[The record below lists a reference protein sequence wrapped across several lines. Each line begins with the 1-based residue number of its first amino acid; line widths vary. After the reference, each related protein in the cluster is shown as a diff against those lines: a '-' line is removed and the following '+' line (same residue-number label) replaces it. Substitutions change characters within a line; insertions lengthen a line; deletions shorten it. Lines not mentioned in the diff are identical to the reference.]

1 MLSGSLIKKVV
12 MPPGAVTLDDVDLDQ
27 VSVDYV
33 LSCVKK
39 GGMLELSEAI
49 RDYHDNTGLPHM
61 VSFDFVVHCFN
72 DERVIG
78 LELVLV
84 AGIDI
89 SSSFAQSS
97 VDEFFLVT
105 NPETSGSPPKR
116 APPPVPISTPAP
128 FFPPSPVVSLASVA
142 KSESFNSTEVQ
153 ELTDSAEVRELTVD
167 DIEDFEEDDLEEVD
181 SVRRSRCNP
190 NDAADIV
197 PKLPSFATGE
207 ADLFVEV
214 DGEYGDEEQERPP
227 QWLVA
232 LMASSSG
239 KPRVVGITDDDLRE
253 TAYEVLLACAGA
265 SGGLIVPSKEKKK
278 DKRSRLMRKL
288 GRSKT
293 ENAAT
298 NSQHATGLVGLLE
311 NMRAQMEISEA
322 MDIRTRQGLLN
333 ALSGKVGKR
342 MDTLLVPLELLCL
355 QLFMLEEGLVN
366 HPVVGFGESGRKP
379 SDLRILL
386 AKIEESEFRPS
397 SAGEVQRTECL
408 RSLREIAIP
417 LAERP
422 ARGDLT
428 GEICHWADGYH
439 LNVRL
444 YEKLLLSVFDIL
456 DEGKLTEEVEE
467 ILELLKSTWRV
478 LGITETIHY
487 TCYASVLFRQY
498 VITQE
503 HGLLKHAIH
512 QLKKIPV
519 KEQRGPQE
527 RLHLKSLLSK
537 VEGEELP
544 FFQSFLSPIQKWADK
559 RLGDY
564 HQNFAEDPSIMEDVV
579 LVAMIT
585 QRLLLE
591 ESEMAMQPTSVTD
604 RDQIESYISSSVKN
618 AFTRTFQAVDKLDA
632 IDEHPL
638 ALLAEEIK
646 KLLKKESTIFTPIL
660 SQRNPQAIVVSASL
674 LHRLYGNKLKPFLD
688 GAEHL
693 TEDTVS
699 VFPAAD
705 SLELYIM
712 ALISSACAEGN
723 MEVNFRKLTPY
734 QIESISG
741 TLVMR
746 WVNSQLGRILSW
758 VERAIQ
764 QERWEPISPQQRHG
778 SSIVEVYRIVE
789 ETVDQFFALK
799 VPMRPSELNGL
810 FRGIDNAFQVY
821 ANHVIDKLAPKEDL
835 IPPVPILTRYR
846 KEAGIKAFVKKE
858 LFDSRMPEEIKSK
871 EINAPATATLCVQL
885 NTLYYAISQLNKLED
900 SIWERWTRRKPREQF
915 IKKSID
921 EKSASFKQKGTFDGS
936 RKDIN
941 AAIDRIC
948 EFTGTKIIFCD
959 LKEPFIENLYKPIVA
974 QSRLEA
980 IIEPLD
986 MELNELCGVIVEP
999 LRDRIV
1005 TSLLHASL
1013 DGFLRVILD
1022 GGPSRVFCP
1031 GDAKILED
1039 DIEVLKEFFIS
1050 GGDGLPRGVV
1060 ENHVA
1065 RARHVIKLHS
1075 YETRELI
1082 EDLKSVSGVE
1092 RQRGGSR
1099 LGADTP
1105 TLLRIL
1111 CHRSDTEASQ
1121 FLKKQFKIPKSSALF
1136 NPLFSLF
1143 LLNEDGLSYIT
1154 SAVEIPLCMDH
1165 ATRQLE
1171 QISYAK
1177 ILKKEEES
1185 KVEMLKAKGKLVL
1198 RVMWRKKFLTKN
1210 LLLVKVPTWN
1220 VRGLQSVPL
1229 TDGG

>member
-1 MLSGSLIKKVV
+1 MEEENALELLQRYRRDRRVLLDYMLSGSLIKKVV

-33 LSCVKK
+33 LNCVKK

-61 VSFDFVVHCFN
+61 N
-72 DERVIG
+72 NTG
-78 LELVLV
+78 
-84 AGIDI
+84 
-89 SSSFAQSS
+89 S

-105 NPETSGSPPKR
+105 KPETSGSPPKR
-116 APPPVPISTPAP
+116 APPAVPISAP
-128 FFPPSPVVSLASVA
+128 NPVFAPSPVVSLASVA

-153 ELTDSAEVRELTVD
+153 ELTDSNEVRELTVD
-167 DIEDFEEDDLEEVD
+167 DIEDFEDDDDLEVVD
-181 SVRRSRCNP
+181 SVRMSRRNP
-190 NDAADIV
+190 NDAADLV
-197 PKLPSFATGE
+197 PKLPSFST
-207 ADLFVEV
+207 
-214 DGEYGDEEQERPP
+214 
-227 QWLVA
+227 
-232 LMASSSG
+232 
-239 KPRVVGITDDDLRE
+239 GITDDDLRE
-253 TAYEVLLACAGA
+253 TAYELLLACAGA

-278 DKRSRLMRKL
+278 DKRSKLMRKL

-293 ENAAT
+293 ENVVT
-298 NSQHATGLVGLLE
+298 HSQRATGLVGLLE
-311 NMRAQMEISEA
+311 NMRAQMEISEV

-333 ALSGKVGKR
+333 ALAGKVGKR
-342 MDTLLVPLELLCL
+342 MDTLLVPLELLCCISRSEFSDKKAYIRWQKR
-355 QLFMLEEGLVN
+355 QLFMLEEGLIN

-397 SAGEVQRTECL
+397 SAGEVQRSECL
-408 RSLREIAIP
+408 RSLKEIAIP

-428 GEICHWADGYH
+428 GEVCHWADGYH

-487 TCYASVLFRQY
+487 TCYASVLIRQY
-498 VITQE
+498 IITQE
-503 HGLLKHAIH
+503 QGLLKHAIE
-512 QLKKIPV
+512 QLKKIPL

-544 FFQSFLSPIQKWADK
+544 FFQSFLSPVQKWADK
-559 RLGDY
+559 QLGDY
-564 HQNFAEDPSIMEDVV
+564 HLNFAEDSSVMEDVV

-585 QRLLLE
+585 RRLLLE
-591 ESEMAMQPTSVTD
+591 ESEMAMQRTSVMD
-604 RDQIESYISSSVKN
+604 HDQIESFIASSIKN
-618 AFTRTFQAVDKLDA
+618 AFTRILVVVDKLDA
-632 IDEHPL
+632 MDEHPL
-638 ALLAEEIK
+638 ALLVEEIK

-674 LHRLYGNKLKPFLD
+674 VHKLYGNKLKPFLD
-688 GAEHL
+688 GSEHL
-693 TEDTVS
+693 TEDVVS

-705 SLELYIM
+705 NLEQYIM
-712 ALISSACAEGN
+712 ALITSACGEGN
-723 MEVNFRKLTPY
+723 MEVKFRKLTPY

-746 WVNSQLGRILSW
+746 WVNSQLGRILGW
-758 VERAIQ
+758 VERTIQ

-789 ETVDQFFALK
+789 ETVDQFFSLK
-799 VPMRPSELNGL
+799 VPMSSKELNGL
-810 FRGIDNAFQVY
+810 FRGVDNAFQVY
-821 ANHVIDKLAPKEDL
+821 ANHVTDKLAAKEDL

-858 LFDSRMPEEIKSK
+858 LFDSKMPEEIKSN
-871 EINAPATATLCVQL
+871 EINVPATATLCVQL

-900 SIWERWTRRKPREQF
+900 SIWERWNRRKPREQF

-921 EKSASFKQKGTFDGS
+921 ENSASFKQKGTFDGS

-941 AAIDRIC
+941 AAMDRIC
-948 EFTGTKIIFCD
+948 EFTGTKIIFYD
-959 LKEPFIENLYKPIVA
+959 LKEPFIENLYKPAVP

-986 MELNELCGVIVEP
+986 IELNELCGIIVEP
-999 LRDRIV
+999 LRDHIV
-1005 TSLLHASL
+1005 TSLLQASL

-1022 GGPSRVFCP
+1022 GGPSRYFCP

-1039 DIEVLKEFFIS
+1039 DVEVLKEFFIS

-1111 CHRSDTEASQ
+1111 CHRSDSEASQ
-1121 FLKKQFKIPKSSALF
+1121 FLKKQFKIPKSS
-1136 NPLFSLF
+1136 
-1143 LLNEDGLSYIT
+1143 
-1154 SAVEIPLCMDH
+1154 V
-1165 ATRQLE
+1165 
-1171 QISYAK
+1171 
-1177 ILKKEEES
+1177 
-1185 KVEMLKAKGKLVL
+1185 
-1198 RVMWRKKFLTKN
+1198 
-1210 LLLVKVPTWN
+1210 
-1220 VRGLQSVPL
+1220 
-1229 TDGG
+1229 

>member
-1 MLSGSLIKKVV
+1 MEEENALELLQRYRRDRRVLLDYMLSGSLIKKVV

-33 LSCVKK
+33 LNCVKK

-61 VSFDFVVHCFN
+61 N
-72 DERVIG
+72 NTG
-78 LELVLV
+78 
-84 AGIDI
+84 
-89 SSSFAQSS
+89 S

-105 NPETSGSPPKR
+105 KPETSGSPPKR
-116 APPPVPISTPAP
+116 APPPVPISAP
-128 FFPPSPVVSLASVA
+128 NPVFAPSPVVSLASVA

-153 ELTDSAEVRELTVD
+153 ELTDSNEVRELTVD
-167 DIEDFEEDDLEEVD
+167 DIEDFNDDDDLEVVD
-181 SVRRSRCNP
+181 SVRMSRRNP
-190 NDAADIV
+190 NDAADLV
-197 PKLPSFATGE
+197 PKLPSFST
-207 ADLFVEV
+207 
-214 DGEYGDEEQERPP
+214 
-227 QWLVA
+227 
-232 LMASSSG
+232 
-239 KPRVVGITDDDLRE
+239 GITDDDLRE

-278 DKRSRLMRKL
+278 DKRSKLMRKL

-293 ENAAT
+293 ENVVT
-298 NSQHATGLVGLLE
+298 HSQRATGLVGLLE
-311 NMRAQMEISEA
+311 NMRAQMEISEV

-333 ALSGKVGKR
+333 ALAGKVGKR
-342 MDTLLVPLELLCL
+342 MDTLLVPLELLCCISRSEFSDKKAYIRWQKR
-355 QLFMLEEGLVN
+355 QLFMLEEGLIN

-397 SAGEVQRTECL
+397 SAGEVQRSECL
-408 RSLREIAIP
+408 RSLKEIAIP

-428 GEICHWADGYH
+428 GEVCHWADGYH

-487 TCYASVLFRQY
+487 TCYASVLIRQY
-498 VITQE
+498 IITQE
-503 HGLLKHAIH
+503 QGLLKHAIE
-512 QLKKIPV
+512 QLKKIPL

-544 FFQSFLSPIQKWADK
+544 FFQSFLSPVQKWADK
-559 RLGDY
+559 QLGDY
-564 HQNFAEDPSIMEDVV
+564 HLNFAEDSSVMEDVV

-585 QRLLLE
+585 RRLLLE
-591 ESEMAMQPTSVTD
+591 ESEMAMQRTSVMD
-604 RDQIESYISSSVKN
+604 HDQIESFIASSIKN
-618 AFTRTFQAVDKLDA
+618 AFTRILVVVDKLDA
-632 IDEHPL
+632 MDEHPL
-638 ALLAEEIK
+638 ALLVEEIK

-674 LHRLYGNKLKPFLD
+674 VHKLYGNKLKPFLD
-688 GAEHL
+688 GSEHL
-693 TEDTVS
+693 TEDVVS

-705 SLELYIM
+705 SLEQYIM
-712 ALISSACAEGN
+712 ALITSACGEGN
-723 MEVNFRKLTPY
+723 MEVKFRKLTPY

-746 WVNSQLGRILSW
+746 WVNSQLGRILGW
-758 VERAIQ
+758 VERTIQ

-789 ETVDQFFALK
+789 ETVDQFFSLK
-799 VPMRPSELNGL
+799 VPMSSKELNGL
-810 FRGIDNAFQVY
+810 FRGVDNAFQVY
-821 ANHVIDKLAPKEDL
+821 ANHVTDKLAAKEDL

-858 LFDSRMPEEIKSK
+858 LFDSRMPEEIKSN
-871 EINAPATATLCVQL
+871 EINVPATATLCVQL

-900 SIWERWTRRKPREQF
+900 SIWERWNRRKPREQF

-921 EKSASFKQKGTFDGS
+921 ENSASFKQKGTFDGS

-941 AAIDRIC
+941 AAMDRIC
-948 EFTGTKIIFCD
+948 EFTGTKIIFYD
-959 LKEPFIENLYKPIVA
+959 LKEPFIENLYKPAVP

-986 MELNELCGVIVEP
+986 IELNELCGIIVEP
-999 LRDRIV
+999 LRDHIV
-1005 TSLLHASL
+1005 TSLLQASL

-1022 GGPSRVFCP
+1022 GGPSRYFCP

-1039 DIEVLKEFFIS
+1039 DVEVLKEFFIS

-1111 CHRSDTEASQ
+1111 CHRSDSEASQ
-1121 FLKKQFKIPKSSALF
+1121 FLKKQFKIPKSS
-1136 NPLFSLF
+1136 
-1143 LLNEDGLSYIT
+1143 
-1154 SAVEIPLCMDH
+1154 V
-1165 ATRQLE
+1165 
-1171 QISYAK
+1171 
-1177 ILKKEEES
+1177 
-1185 KVEMLKAKGKLVL
+1185 
-1198 RVMWRKKFLTKN
+1198 
-1210 LLLVKVPTWN
+1210 
-1220 VRGLQSVPL
+1220 
-1229 TDGG
+1229 